1 MSFFLSILLRNLL
14 IVKMVKTFTQNHG
27 QAEAKKV
34 MSQLDF
40 VVDNWWIDPIENKE
54 KLVYVI
60 AVFAI

>member
-1 MSFFLSILLRNLL
+1 
-14 IVKMVKTFTQNHG
+14 MVKTFTQNHG